1 MDSCLE
7 TKEGCAAFKQGE
19 CTIDGNSL
27 IHHIS
32 STDQA
37 DCQVILFA
45 KVICTNLI
53 PIIILHVNKMF
64 FLF

>member
-37 DCQVILFA
+37 DCQVLFA
-45 KVICTNLI
+45 KVICTSFLL
-53 PIIILHVNKMF
+53 LHVNKMF
-64 FLF
+64 LLF

>member
-7 TKEGCAAFKQGE
+7 TNEGCAAFKQGE

-37 DCQVILFA
+37 DCQLILFA
-45 KVICTNLI
+45 KVI
-53 PIIILHVNKMF
+53 
-64 FLF
+64 

>member
-19 CTIDGNSL
+19 CTIDGNYL

-45 KVICTNLI
+45 KVICTSFQL
-53 PIIILHVNKMF
+53 LHVNKMF